1 MELEVAPK
9 LKTKKGYSLP
19 NSYMVLYGL
28 PTHSNRLRIDWIR
41 TRGHTSMYNLASFLQ
56 EFPIRF

>member
-1 MELEVAPK
+1 MELEVVPK

-28 PTHSNRLRIDWIR
+28 PTYSNWSEHRLDQNTWSHI
-41 TRGHTSMYNLASFLQ
+41 YLQ
-56 EFPIRF
+56 T